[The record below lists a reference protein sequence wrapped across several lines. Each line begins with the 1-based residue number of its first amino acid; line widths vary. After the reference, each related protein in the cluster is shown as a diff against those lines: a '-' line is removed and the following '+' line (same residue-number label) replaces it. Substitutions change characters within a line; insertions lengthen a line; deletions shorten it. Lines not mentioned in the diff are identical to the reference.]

1 MQNKLRKCLVRINN
15 LEIQEVNSLYNVK
28 YKPILDTAHEEVEI

>member
-1 MQNKLRKCLVRINN
+1 MRINN
-15 LEIQEVNSLYNVK
+15 LEIQEVNSLYNVR